1 MKAFRHF
8 FSLAIT
14 GLILLSSCGD
24 EATCVDRDTSLVKID
39 FIGQDGLAKDITLNS
54 VSAIGDNDG
63 FPDLRDTTVNSLA
76 LPLNPA
82 ARTATFILYR
92 TDTTDT
98 IGFSYDVVAQLISPE
113 CGLDAAFSKLDT
125 TRVTFANTVILSRII
140 NEQIS
145 TNLEIT
151 H

>member
-1 MKAFRHF
+1 MKAFRHIF
-8 FSLAIT
+8 LLAFS
-14 GLILLSSCGD
+14 GLLLFTACGD
-24 EATCVDRDTSLVKID
+24 QATCVDRDTSLVKIK
-39 FIGQDGLAKDITLNS
+39 FIGEDGLAKDIIINS
-54 VSAIGDNDG
+54 LDAIGDHNG
-63 FPDLRDTTVNSLA
+63 FPEYNDDTLSTLV

-82 ARTATFILYR
+82 SRTTTFILNR
-92 TDTTDT
+92 PDTTDT

-113 CGLDAAFSKLDT
+113 CGLDAAFSNLDT
-125 TRVTFANTVILSRII
+125 TQVTFANTVIVSKII